1 MKGEIYENISF
12 QVYEIMQLMFLLND
26 YFEYG
31 NNTSDYL
38 KNTVLSRVVT
48 NKTENLNNYLID
60 IYEKAIV

>member
-26 YFEYG
+26 YFEYS

-38 KNTVLSRVVT
+38 KNTVLSRVLA

-60 IYEKAIV
+60 IYEKVIV

>member
-1 MKGEIYENISF
+1 MKNEIYENISF

-26 YFEYG
+26 YFEYS
-31 NNTSDYL
+31 NSTNDYL
-38 KNTVLSRVVT
+38 KNTVLSRVLI

>member
-26 YFEYG
+26 YFEYS

-38 KNTVLSRVVT
+38 KNTVLSRVLI

-60 IYEKAIV
+60 IYEKVIV